1 VGLQVLREDAYAPD
15 PADLWV
21 RLGAVAE
28 RLARTLGTWLLFAIF
43 GVGALVLAGVL
54 PVLARTGRRGERFLL
69 AQRLIQRSFRVF
81 LRLGTALR
89 LFEVT
94 ESGTQGLR
102 AGGLLVAANHPTL
115 LDVVI
120 LISRMPQADC
130 VVKREAWRN
139 PFLRGIVA
147 AADYI
152 PNGHGGAVVEACA
165 KRLRAGRSVLLF
177 PEGSRSPRGG
187 LGRFQRGAARIAL
200 RSGRPITPVVVRCDP
215 PALAKGEPGY
225 LPSRKLRFSIEVGE
239 PLVARVRAAADD
251 APAVAARRITA
262 ELHSYFRARL
272 DRG

>member
-1 VGLQVLREDAYAPD
+1 VGLQVLQEDAYTPG
-15 PADLWV
+15 PAGVPV
-21 RLGAVAE
+21 RLGALAE
-28 RLARTLGTWLLFAIF
+28 RVVRILGTWLLFAIF
-43 GVGALVLAGVL
+43 GIGALVLAGAVL
-54 PVLARTGRRGERFLL
+54 PLLARTGRRGNRALL
-69 AQRLIQRSFRVF
+69 AQRLIQRSFRAF

-89 LFEVT
+89 LFEVS
-94 ESGTQGLR
+94 ESGTPHLHGS
-102 AGGLLVAANHPTL
+102 GLLVVANHPTL

-152 PNGHGGAVVEACA
+152 PNDEGEALVEVCTE
-165 KRLRAGRSVLLF
+165 RLRAGRSILLF

-187 LGRFQRGAARIAL
+187 LGRFKRGAARIAL

-239 PLVARVRAAADD
+239 PIVARGSDD
-251 APAVAARRITA
+251 DEAPALAARRITA
-262 ELHSYFRARL
+262 ELRSHFHARL
-272 DRG
+272 DHA